1 MPSALSP
8 ERPTAAR
15 VLLVHRLPGDAE
27 ALGNLLVRPA
37 LVAGVLHLEG
47 LEALNEDPQGSDG

>member
-1 MPSALSP
+1 MPSAPSP

-27 ALGNLLVRPA
+27 TLGDLLPRPA
-37 LVAGVLHLEG
+37 LIAGVLHLEG
-47 LEALNEDPQGSDG
+47 LEALDEDPQGTDG